1 MSRRKR
7 DSSAVKLQEACERA
21 DLSDLIAALGVEVD
35 PALLNLAL
43 THRSYAFE
51 QGGLPHNERLEFLGD
66 SVLGLAITDE
76 LYRRHLAAPESDLAR
91 MRANI
96 VSSKSLADLARSL
109 RLGDFLKLGRGEL
122 TTGGRDKS
130 SILADTMEAVF
141 GAVYLTTDAVTS
153 ARVVVNLCEPL
164 LRRAADLGAGLDW
177 KTSLQE
183 LASNLGIG
191 VPTYVIT
198 ADGPDHAKTFVAE
211 VVFGDVVWG
220 RGEGR
225 AKKAAE
231 QSAADHAWHA
241 LCAAHDRETGDDRKT
256 G

>member
-1 MSRRKR
+1 VSRRKR
-7 DSSAVKLQEACERA
+7 DSSAVNLQEACERA

-43 THRSYAFE
+43 THRSCAFE

-122 TTGGRDKS
+122 TTGG
-130 SILADTMEAVF
+130 
-141 GAVYLTTDAVTS
+141 
-153 ARVVVNLCEPL
+153 
-164 LRRAADLGAGLDW
+164 
-177 KTSLQE
+177 
-183 LASNLGIG
+183 
-191 VPTYVIT
+191 
-198 ADGPDHAKTFVAE
+198 
-211 VVFGDVVWG
+211 
-220 RGEGR
+220 
-225 AKKAAE
+225 
-231 QSAADHAWHA
+231 
-241 LCAAHDRETGDDRKT
+241 
-256 G
+256 